1 MDTNTLTKAQK
12 EQYWY
17 QHIKEWEQSG
27 ISKKAYCRQ
36 HNIVYDQFKWWYR
49 KIQEKGIKNETGFIA
64 IEKLSTRQDTAGK
77 INIVIGG
84 IRIEVQSGVDE
95 QVLKKVLRT
104 AQEVAVCR

>member
-1 MDTNTLTKAQK
+1 MNTNTLTKEQK

-17 QHIKEWEQSG
+17 QHIKDWEQSG
-27 ISKKAYCRQ
+27 KSKKAYCRQ
-36 HNIVYDQFKWWYR
+36 HNLVYDQFKWWYR
-49 KIQEKGIKNETGFIA
+49 KIQEKGMDAKTGFIVIDKPA
-64 IEKLSTRQDTAGK
+64 KVNTWGQ

>member
-1 MDTNTLTKAQK
+1 MDAKTLSKTQK

-36 HNIVYDQFKWWYR
+36 HNLVYDQFKWWYR
-49 KIQEKGIKNETGFIA
+49 RIQEKGVEARAGFIA
-64 IEKLSTRQDTAGK
+64 IDKPARQDTVGK

-95 QVLKKVLRT
+95 QELKKVLRT

>member
-1 MDTNTLTKAQK
+1 MDAKTLFKTQK

-27 ISKKAYCRQ
+27 ISKKAYCKQ
-36 HNIVYDQFKWWYR
+36 HNLVYDQFKWWYR
-49 KIQEKGIKNETGFIA
+49 KIQEKGKKNETGFIA
-64 IEKLSTRQDTAGK
+64 IEKPARQDTAGK
-77 INIVIGG
+77 IGIVIGS

-95 QVLKKVLRT
+95 QELKKVLRT